1 MERNSVLY
9 QQYTEIL
16 RDELV
21 PAMGCTEPISI
32 AYAAAKCRALL
43 GCEPERCVLEV
54 SSSII
59 KNVKSVI
66 VPNTGGRKGIET
78 AVAAGI
84 VGGDET
90 AQLQVL
96 AHMQPAQIDRI
107 EDYLKATP
115 ILVKHAQ
122 NGIMFYI
129 DITVWG
135 KGHTARLAISHHH
148 TNIIRIEKDGCV
160 LLDKT
165 EDASAQSVSADRSVL
180 SVEGIWDYVNS
191 VALEDVSDAISRQI
205 DYNSAL
211 AKEGLTNRW
220 GAQIG
225 RITQQQSNGDVR
237 MLARAAAAAGSD
249 ARMNGCELPA
259 VILSGSGNQGIT
271 ATMPVLVYA
280 EHLGS
285 THEQLYRALVLSDL
299 VTIHQKTGIG
309 SVSAFC
315 GAVCAGVGAG
325 CGIAY
330 LQGADYDV
338 ICHTIVNALA
348 ILSGMLCDG
357 AKSSCAAKI
366 SAAVDAGIMGYT
378 MYASGQQFY
387 GGDGIVKKGVE
398 RSISSVCTV
407 ARDGMRETN
416 DLILEVMLQ
425 K

>member
-1 MERNSVLY
+1 
-9 QQYTEIL
+9 
-16 RDELV
+16 
-21 PAMGCTEPISI
+21 
-32 AYAAAKCRALL
+32 
-43 GCEPERCVLEV
+43 
-54 SSSII
+54 
-59 KNVKSVI
+59 
-66 VPNTGGRKGIET
+66 
-78 AVAAGI
+78 
-84 VGGDET
+84 
-90 AQLQVL
+90 
-96 AHMQPAQIDRI
+96 MQPAQIDRI

-165 EDASAQSVSADRSVL
+165 EDASAQNTSADRSVL

-205 DYNSAL
+205 EYNSAL

-299 VTIHQKTGIG
+299 VTIHQKRG
-309 SVSAFC
+309 SAAFPRF
-315 GAVCAGVGAG
+315 AERFAQAL
-325 CGIAY
+325 A
-330 LQGADYDV
+330 QGA
-338 ICHTIVNALA
+338 ALPTFRER
-348 ILSGMLCDG
+348 I
-357 AKSSCAAKI
+357 
-366 SAAVDAGIMGYT
+366 T
-378 MYASGQQFY
+378 M
-387 GGDGIVKKGVE
+387 
-398 RSISSVCTV
+398 
-407 ARDGMRETN
+407 
-416 DLILEVMLQ
+416 
-425 K
+425 

>member
-9 QQYTEIL
+9 QQYTGIL
-16 RDELV
+16 REELV

-115 ILVKHAQ
+115 SLVTHAQ

-165 EDASAQSVSADRSVL
+165 EDASAQNTSADRSVL

-205 DYNSAL
+205 EYNSAL

-299 VTIHQKTGIG
+299 VTIHQNGDRQRFRVLRSGLRRRWRRVRHCLPSG
-309 SVSAFC
+309 SGLRC
-315 GAVCAGVGAG
+315 NLPYHCKCA
-325 CGIAY
+325 CNPFR
-330 LQGADYDV
+330 
-338 ICHTIVNALA
+338 NALRWRQ
-348 ILSGMLCDG
+348 IFLCRQNFGSGGCRHHG
-357 AKSSCAAKI
+357 IHHVCKRP
-366 SAAVDAGIMGYT
+366 AVLW
-378 MYASGQQFY
+378 
-387 GGDGIVKKGVE
+387 
-398 RSISSVCTV
+398 RRRHC
-407 ARDGMRETN
+407 
-416 DLILEVMLQ
+416 
-425 K
+425 

>member
-1 MERNSVLY
+1 MSACWRVL
-9 QQYTEIL
+9 
-16 RDELV
+16 
-21 PAMGCTEPISI
+21 
-32 AYAAAKCRALL
+32 
-43 GCEPERCVLEV
+43 
-54 SSSII
+54 
-59 KNVKSVI
+59 
-66 VPNTGGRKGIET
+66 
-78 AVAAGI
+78 
-84 VGGDET
+84 
-90 AQLQVL
+90 
-96 AHMQPAQIDRI
+96 
-107 EDYLKATP
+107 
-115 ILVKHAQ
+115 
-122 NGIMFYI
+122 
-129 DITVWG
+129 
-135 KGHTARLAISHHH
+135 RLPP
-148 TNIIRIEKDGCV
+148 
-160 LLDKT
+160 
-165 EDASAQSVSADRSVL
+165 
-180 SVEGIWDYVNS
+180 
-191 VALEDVSDAISRQI
+191 
-205 DYNSAL
+205 
-211 AKEGLTNRW
+211 
-220 GAQIG
+220 
-225 RITQQQSNGDVR
+225 
-237 MLARAAAAAGSD
+237 GSD

-357 AKSSCAAKI
+357 AKSSCAAKFRQRWMPA
-366 SAAVDAGIMGYT
+366 SWDTPCMP
-378 MYASGQQFY
+378 SGQQFY

>member
-16 RDELV
+16 REELV

-237 MLARAAAAAGSD
+237 MLA
-249 ARMNGCELPA
+249 
-259 VILSGSGNQGIT
+259 
-271 ATMPVLVYA
+271 
-280 EHLGS
+280 
-285 THEQLYRALVLSDL
+285 QLYRALVLSDL

-338 ICHTIVNALA
+338 ICHAIVNALA

>member
-1 MERNSVLY
+1 MERSSVLY

-148 TNIIRIEKDGCV
+148 TNIIRIEKDECV

-165 EDASAQSVSADRSVL
+165 EDASAQSTSAGRSVL

-205 DYNSAL
+205 EYNSAL
-211 AKEGLTNRW
+211 AKEGLANRW

-237 MLARAAAAAGSD
+237 HAGARCGCRRQRCAHERLRIAGRHPFRQRQSGHNRHYAG
-249 ARMNGCELPA
+249 ARLR
-259 VILSGSGNQGIT
+259 
-271 ATMPVLVYA
+271 
-280 EHLGS
+280 
-285 THEQLYRALVLSDL
+285 RASRQ
-299 VTIHQKTGIG
+299 HP
-309 SVSAFC
+309 
-315 GAVCAGVGAG
+315 
-325 CGIAY
+325 
-330 LQGADYDV
+330 
-338 ICHTIVNALA
+338 
-348 ILSGMLCDG
+348 
-357 AKSSCAAKI
+357 
-366 SAAVDAGIMGYT
+366 
-378 MYASGQQFY
+378 
-387 GGDGIVKKGVE
+387 
-398 RSISSVCTV
+398 
-407 ARDGMRETN
+407 
-416 DLILEVMLQ
+416 
-425 K
+425 

>member
-1 MERNSVLY
+1 
-9 QQYTEIL
+9 
-16 RDELV
+16 
-21 PAMGCTEPISI
+21 
-32 AYAAAKCRALL
+32 
-43 GCEPERCVLEV
+43 
-54 SSSII
+54 
-59 KNVKSVI
+59 
-66 VPNTGGRKGIET
+66 
-78 AVAAGI
+78 
-84 VGGDET
+84 
-90 AQLQVL
+90 
-96 AHMQPAQIDRI
+96 
-107 EDYLKATP
+107 
-115 ILVKHAQ
+115 
-122 NGIMFYI
+122 
-129 DITVWG
+129 
-135 KGHTARLAISHHH
+135 
-148 TNIIRIEKDGCV
+148 
-160 LLDKT
+160 
-165 EDASAQSVSADRSVL
+165 
-180 SVEGIWDYVNS
+180 
-191 VALEDVSDAISRQI
+191 
-205 DYNSAL
+205 
-211 AKEGLTNRW
+211 
-220 GAQIG
+220 
-225 RITQQQSNGDVR
+225 
-237 MLARAAAAAGSD
+237 
-249 ARMNGCELPA
+249 MNGCELPA